1 MKKHILIIFLC
12 ILVVIT
18 SVQAQQK
25 NNRYVT
31 CEIVQDKNNS
41 ICISPNKDYLKGTD
55 YWKNILYN
63 ITDGSKKTFSNVN
76 EAISYLGSYG
86 WKNIRQYK
94 TTSDKSIHFVME
106 KQCDNYEMNGTSN
119 TRLWKDIILGKYQ
132 K

>member
-1 MKKHILIIFLC
+1 MKKYILIIFLC
-12 ILVVIT
+12 ILSI
-18 SVQAQQK
+18 SVQAQHK

-31 CEIVQDKNNS
+31 CEIVQDKNNAIS
-41 ICISPNKDYLKGTD
+41 ISPNKDYLKGTD

-63 ITDGSKKTFSNVN
+63 ITDGSKKTFSDVN
-76 EAISYLGSYG
+76 EAISYLGGYG

-94 TTSDKSIHFVME
+94 ITSNKSIHFVMQ

-119 TRLWKDIILGKYQ
+119 TKIWKDIILGNYQ

>member
-1 MKKHILIIFLC
+1 MKKYILIILLC
-12 ILVVIT
+12 ILSI
-18 SVQAQQK
+18 SVQAQQI

-31 CEIVQDKNNS
+31 CEIVQDKNNAIS
-41 ICISPNKDYLKGTD
+41 IIPNKDYLKGTD
-55 YWKNILYN
+55 YWKNILYDV
-63 ITDGSKKTFSNVN
+63 TDGTKKTFSDVN
-76 EAISYLGSYG
+76 EAISYLGDYG

-94 TTSDKSIHFVME
+94 ATSNSSIHFVMQ